1 MPEPGE
7 AAQMWLVPLE
17 DNDLERFRSYLE
29 LLARLNVETGLR
41 DKLDLSGVVQQTML
55 EAYQELKGTSQRKRT
70 HAETAALLR
79 SILSHN
85 LADGLRRLAAQKR
98 DASRVRSLESALDES
113 AARLGAWLATCD
125 SSPSQKAIHHEELLR
140 MVDAL
145 TKLPESQRR
154 AIEMHHLEGQP
165 LAAIAQQLG
174 STKAAVAGLLHRG
187 IKTLRRE
194 LEEN

>member
-1 MPEPGE
+1 MPEQSE
-7 AAQMWLVPLE
+7 AAHEWLVPLE

-85 LADGLRRLAAQKR
+85 LADGMRKLAAQKR
-98 DASRVRSLESALDES
+98 DARRDRSLEAALDES
-113 AARLGAWLATCD
+113 AARLGCWLATHE
-125 SSPSQKAIHHEELLR
+125 SSPSQKAIRQEELLR

-145 TKLPESQRR
+145 ATLPESQRR
-154 AIEMHHLEGQP
+154 AIEMHHLEGLP
-165 LAAIAQQLG
+165 LAEISRQLG

-187 IKTLRRE
+187 IKALRRQ
-194 LEEN
+194 LEEV